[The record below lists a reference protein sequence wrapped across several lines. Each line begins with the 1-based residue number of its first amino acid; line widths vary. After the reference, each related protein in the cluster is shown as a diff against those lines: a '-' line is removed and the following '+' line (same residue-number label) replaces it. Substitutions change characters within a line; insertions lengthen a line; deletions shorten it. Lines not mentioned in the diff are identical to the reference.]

1 MNKKVKRDMREIF
14 IILLAIIL
22 ILLMCIYLLL
32 EAISSDNLELD
43 MEIEKEMRE
52 NYEKFKKDTH
62 LWF

>member
-1 MNKKVKRDMREIF
+1 MREIF